1 VFSLATNTL
10 VFAAPRRDH
19 TLRMVVVEPSSEQLL
34 DLVADGDVDA
44 FERLYE
50 QFARP
55 VYSLCVRI
63 LGDRGRAEDAA
74 QETFAAIWR
83 SASTFQPDRGHA
95 AGWIFAIARHAAT
108 DSARR
113 RIPQP
118 SDQLPDRPD
127 TGPLP
132 DEQVVADH
140 DAFRIHAALETLPA
154 SERDVLQLAYFE
166 GLSQSE
172 IADRRSM
179 PLGTVKTRTRSGLRR
194 LAAEL
199 GSRS

>member
-1 VFSLATNTL
+1 
-10 VFAAPRRDH
+10 
-19 TLRMVVVEPSSEQLL
+19 MVVVEPSSEHLL
-34 DLVADGDVDA
+34 DLVSEGDVDA
-44 FERLYE
+44 FERLYD

-55 VYSLCVRI
+55 VYSLCARI

-108 DSARR
+108 DAARR
-113 RIPQP
+113 RVPQP
-118 SDQLPDRPD
+118 SDQLPEQPD
-127 TGPLP
+127 PGPLP

-140 DAFRIHAALETLPA
+140 DAFRVHAALETLPA
-154 SERDVLQLAYFE
+154 AERDVLQLAYFE
-166 GLSQSE
+166 GLSQTE
-172 IADRRSM
+172 IAERRRM

-199 GSRS
+199 GSRP

>member
-1 VFSLATNTL
+1 MFSIATSSL

-19 TLRMVVVEPSSEQLL
+19 TLRMVVVESSSEQLL

-83 SASTFQPDRGHA
+83 SASSFHPERGHA

-108 DSARR
+108 DSVRR
-113 RIPQP
+113 RVPQP
-118 SDQLPDRPD
+118 SDQLPEQADPQ
-127 TGPLP
+127 PLP
-132 DEQVVADH
+132 DEQVVTDH
-140 DAFRIHAALETLPA
+140 EAFRVHAAMEALPPA
-154 SERDVLQLAYFE
+154 ERDVLQLAYFE

-172 IADRRSM
+172 IADKRSM

-199 GSRS
+199 GSRP